1 MAGRNGRLA
10 VLSGAVGFV
19 LVAAGAAPA
28 QTPSPAPTFS
38 KDIAPIFQ
46 AKCQEC
52 HQPNSIAPMSLIS
65 YQEAR
70 PWARAIKDRVAR
82 KQMPPWHIDQSV
94 GVTRFKNDMS
104 LSEAQIDTI
113 VALGR
118 RWRAAGRPEGPA
130 GAQAAG
136 HRQRMAGRARRLRP
150 ARPRGPV
157 DRVQDAGGRP
167 GRLVPADAGPADHR
181 AALGEDGRDSSDQ
194 HEGPQDRAPL
204 DRLPGAE
211 RRSGRRQHRHLER
224 PVDAVVARGPGEP
237 PPAADGM
244 GDRQGLRPVPRG
256 HRQADRARA
265 RRSRGISTCTPSA
278 KRSTPARRSRCGST
292 RRARSRRSAAT

>member
-1 MAGRNGRLA
+1 MPGLGRHPARAWKVWSRRLGLNFRGANMAGRNGRLA

-94 GVTRFKNDMS
+94 GVHPLQERHVAVRGADRH
-104 LSEAQIDTI
+104 DR
-113 VALGR
+113 ALGGR
-118 RWRAAGRPEGPA
+118 RRAAGRSEGPA

-150 ARPRGPV
+150 ARPGHPV
-157 DRVQDAGGRP
+157 DRVQDAGGGP
-167 GRLVPADAGPADHR
+167 GRLVPPDAGPADHR
-181 AALGEDGRDSSDQ
+181 AALGEDGRDSSHQ
-194 HEGPQDRAPL
+194 HEGA
-204 DRLPGAE
+204 
-211 RRSGRRQHRHLER
+211 
-224 PVDAVVARGPGEP
+224 
-237 PPAADGM
+237 
-244 GDRQGLRPVPRG
+244 
-256 HRQADRARA
+256 
-265 RRSRGISTCTPSA
+265 
-278 KRSTPARRSRCGST
+278 
-292 RRARSRRSAAT
+292 ARSCTTRSPTWC

>member
-19 LVAAGAAPA
+19 LVAAGAAQA
-28 QTPSPAPTFS
+28 QTRAPAPTFS

-113 VALGR
+113 V
-118 RWRAAGRPEGPA
+118 RWVDA
-130 GAQAAG
+130 GAPQGDPKDLPAPKPLVTDNEWQGVRDGFGQPDLVIRSTEYKMPAVG
-136 HRQRMAGRARRLRP
+136 QDVWYRP
-150 ARPRGPV
+150 MQDLPITEPRWVKMVEIRP
-157 DRVQDAGGRP
+157 
-167 GRLVPADAGPADHR
+167 
-181 AALGEDGRDSSDQ
+181 DQ

-211 RRSGRRQHRHLER
+211 RRSRRRQHRHRHIGPSRR
-224 PVDAVVARGPGEP
+224 P
-237 PPAADGM
+237 
-244 GDRQGLRPVPRG
+244 
-256 HRQADRARA
+256 
-265 RRSRGISTCTPSA
+265 
-278 KRSTPARRSRCGST
+278 
-292 RRARSRRSAAT
+292 RRARTW